1 MGYETASLLVGG
13 GGTSLVARLVPAER
27 ALDEVTVRAALPQV
41 EQAQTSMDTVP
52 VAIVRAMP
60 SFMGEP
66 DVMEAITFLPGILP
80 VGGGRGRTKMRQGG
94 KIGLSL

>member
-13 GGTSLVARLVPAER
+13 AGTSLVARLVPAER

-41 EQAQTSMDTVP
+41 EQAQTSKDTVP
-52 VAIVRAMP
+52 VAMVRAMP
-60 SFMGEP
+60 SFTGET

-80 VGGGRGRTKMRQGG
+80 VGGGRTKMRQGG